1 MQPPNRRQFLVRSGM
16 ALGLASKVIH
26 PDSLTSALE
35 EPQGPA
41 AGSGIERPGQ
51 LSGSHAPLYNKNLRT
66 AIGLGDEPAG
76 IVDKFGQ
83 VLRSRNAALRIEL
96 GSPLQPAEKVE
107 WSQSLLDGYLPIVET
122 HISAGK
128 ASLHLSAFSSEYGDV
143 KADYIGI
150 RDGKNPYRIRL
161 LFPIQPRS
169 KLTGER

>member
-83 VLRSRNAALRIEL
+83 VLRSRNAACESNWDRRS
-96 GSPLQPAEKVE
+96 SPPKKSSGHNRSLMVTSRSSRHTSALAMLPCTCPP
-107 WSQSLLDGYLPIVET
+107 SLLNTET
-122 HISAGK
+122 
-128 ASLHLSAFSSEYGDV
+128 
-143 KADYIGI
+143 
-150 RDGKNPYRIRL
+150 
-161 LFPIQPRS
+161 
-169 KLTGER
+169 